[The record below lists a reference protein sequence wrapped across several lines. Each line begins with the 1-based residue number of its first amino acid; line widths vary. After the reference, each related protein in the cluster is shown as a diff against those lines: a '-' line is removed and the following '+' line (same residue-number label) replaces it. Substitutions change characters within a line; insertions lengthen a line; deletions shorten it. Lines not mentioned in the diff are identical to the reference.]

1 MNLQVYTNTKYP
13 PKQVNQGR
21 GRLKVKIFQ
30 GFFFLFS
37 LFSRPSCFPVAAF
50 YLIDWNNIVLS
61 SENEM

>member
-30 GFFFLFS
+30 GFFF
-37 LFSRPSCFPVAAF
+37 CFLCFRDPAVFLWQLF